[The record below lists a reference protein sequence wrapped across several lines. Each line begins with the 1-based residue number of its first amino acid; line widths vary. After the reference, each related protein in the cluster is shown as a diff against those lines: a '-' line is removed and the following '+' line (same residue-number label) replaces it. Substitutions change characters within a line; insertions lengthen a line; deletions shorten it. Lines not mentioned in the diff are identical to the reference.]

1 MERPPLNPELVEEDY
16 LATTDIVKRYASTTA
31 DFSMAELHEHL
42 TDNNVILTGTGA
54 DFKELLEEMQ
64 ADIANDY
71 AEQGHDVVW
80 SMDREHR
87 IARYMLGLVVRDDAG
102 RRSVRAPLHI
112 ALRATLEP
120 LPTIEAPEPKPP
132 APAAKTA
139 KRPVMEPASQTPSFE
154 YELLEETADRI
165 RGALNTAPGGAM
177 RPHWLADRLSEQ
189 GISPEITELVLEG
202 GRAAGWLHITR
213 IKGSRFYTLEAPDP
227 ETTPIKT
234 RKRKATPGE
243 SAGPRPISET
253 EVETAKEIMDLLG
266 KAGTHVQQGQT
277 IKTLEATLQG
287 ELSRRDLR
295 KLLRAL
301 ETLRFVTI
309 SSDANYGKA
318 RKSPKVKLR
327 GQDMKERWNANRDGY
342 VKRMRTITFE

>member
-1 MERPPLNPELVEEDY
+1 MERTPLNPELIEEDY
-16 LATTDIVKRYASTTA
+16 LATTDIVRQFTSTIA
-31 DFSMAELHEHL
+31 DFSLAELREHL
-42 TDNNVILTGTGA
+42 ANSNVMITGTNA
-54 DFKELLEEMQ
+54 DFQELLEEMQ

-80 SMDREHR
+80 SIDREQR

-102 RRSVRAPLHI
+102 RRSVRAPLQL
-112 ALRATLEP
+112 ALKATLGP
-120 LPTIEAPEPKPP
+120 LPSITTPEPKPSVP
-132 APAAKTA
+132 PTRTT
-139 KRPVMEPASQTPSFE
+139 KRPTAEPTSQTPSFE

-165 RGALNTAPGGAM
+165 RGALSTAPGGAM
-177 RPHWLADRLSEQ
+177 RPHWLADRLSEH

-213 IKGSRFYTLEAPDP
+213 MKGSKFYTLEAPDP
-227 ETTPIKT
+227 DTAPVKA
-234 RKRKATPGE
+234 RKRKAASSET
-243 SAGPRPISET
+243 GPRPISET
-253 EVETAKEIMDLLG
+253 EVETAQEVMDILS

-277 IKTLEATLQG
+277 IKTLEATLKG
-287 ELSRRDLR
+287 DLSRRDLR

-309 SSDANYGKA
+309 SSDANYGRA

-342 VKRMRTITFE
+342 IRRIRTITFE